1 MTRDRSIGSQMIDNV
16 NASILVRALLMDLFI
31 IDEALES
38 GKMS

>member
-1 MTRDRSIGSQMIDNV
+1 MIDNV
-16 NASILVRALLMDLFI
+16 NASILVRALLTDLFI

>member
-1 MTRDRSIGSQMIDNV
+1 MIDNV
-16 NASILVRALLMDLFI
+16 NASILVHALLTDLFI